1 MLIMIVL
8 ITQAA
13 CDLTK
18 FANACIL
25 ETSFTATPLLEVHLG
40 DNAAVTV
47 ADIEAL
53 RNLHS
58 KIKFKT

>member
-18 FANACIL
+18 FGNACIL
-25 ETSFTATPLLEVHLG
+25 ETSFTAAPLLEVHLG
-40 DNAAVTV
+40 GNAAVTV

-53 RNLHS
+53 RKSHS
-58 KIKFKT
+58 NIKFKA

>member
-1 MLIMIVL
+1 
-8 ITQAA
+8 
-13 CDLTK
+13 
-18 FANACIL
+18 CIL
-25 ETSFTATPLLEVHLG
+25 ETSFTAAPLLEVHLG

-58 KIKFKT
+58 KIKFKA

>member
-1 MLIMIVL
+1 MLIMIVI

-18 FANACIL
+18 FVNACIL
-25 ETSFTATPLLEVHLG
+25 ETSFTAAPLLEVHLG
-40 DNAAVTV
+40 GNAAITI

-53 RNLHS
+53 RKSHS
-58 KIKFKT
+58 LQC